1 MADAKTEPS
10 LYEQAHSACVEG
22 GFAEGMPQLCGDW
35 FGHQIFWLIVT
46 LGVIYFLMARVAL
59 PRIAS
64 VLADRQDAVQN
75 DLDKADEL
83 KSRAH
88 EAEEAYKKAL
98 AQARAEANAIIA
110 ETRADI
116 QKDLN
121 AAMAKADAEIAEKSA
136 ESEKAIR
143 AIRDNALQAVD
154 QVAKDTSAAIVE
166 AVMPGSADQDALAKA
181 VEAQLKG

>member
-1 MADAKTEPS
+1 
-10 LYEQAHSACVEG
+10 
-22 GFAEGMPQLCGDW
+22 
-35 FGHQIFWLIVT
+35 
-46 LGVIYFLMARVAL
+46 
-59 PRIAS
+59 
-64 VLADRQDAVQN
+64 DAVQN